1 VRPFVTSTVA
11 TNPAPKDVFARI
23 AAAGGGVGVVL
34 DVPAPQ
40 GRGAPPR
47 PAPGKPAD
55 KAKAG
60 DKPAPPPTAAGARQL
75 VEHVL
80 LLSFGGQHQAQLQ
93 RFVRTYFEFRDAGL
107 FR

>member
-1 VRPFVTSTVA
+1 MIHADGLRC
-11 TNPAPKDVFARI
+11 RCW
-23 AAAGGGVGVVL
+23 
-34 DVPAPQ
+34 
-40 GRGAPPR
+40 
-47 PAPGKPAD
+47 PGKPAD
-55 KAKAG
+55 QGKEK
-60 DKPAPPPTAAGARQL
+60 DKPADKAADKGPPPPPPTAAGARQL